1 MTNATI
7 VIDPSTLSPEQLVAL
22 AAGGFVTIAQPVA
35 QAPVVTEQ
43 PTRGRGKSA
52 LCPDC
57 GKFAKADG
65 TCNSQ
70 ECSTPDI
77 VAQILAQAPQS
88 SPSVKAHAQAALAA
102 HTASKTSRKQTQEP
116 VVLGR
121 RGNGR
126 IARRS
131 AYVVAE
137 VTGMAQR
144 EIAALSFEDAA
155 ALVVAAGREVREVP
169 ASSL

>member
-1 MTNATI
+1 MTAI
-7 VIDPSTLSPEQLVAL
+7 MIDPSTLSPEQLVAL
-22 AAGGFVTIAQPVA
+22 AAGGFVTIAQPETSV
-35 QAPVVTEQ
+35 PTVTEQ

-88 SPSVKAHAQAALAA
+88 SPSVKAHAAAALAE
-102 HTASKTSRKQTQEP
+102 HKASKKASKAQET